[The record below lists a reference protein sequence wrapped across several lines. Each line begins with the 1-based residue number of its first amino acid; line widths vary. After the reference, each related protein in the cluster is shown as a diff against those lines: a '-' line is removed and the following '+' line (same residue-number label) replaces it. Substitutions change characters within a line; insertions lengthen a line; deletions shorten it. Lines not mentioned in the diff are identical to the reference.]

1 MDGGAADT
9 EGDLAEG
16 LGGSAGEVTEVVLD
30 AAGGEGGCRVEVN
43 KTLLRA
49 RLVGAG
55 STSPSAI
62 LFLAL
67 PLVLVTS
74 TSESSMRIFEASVKS
89 KILLF
94 LGLLGFG
101 LEIVEEVAASK
112 LSGTSSMMELGSLL
126 LPISTLDWSKLLGLA
141 NNVRKDLVGITS
153 SVSESEISVIFG
165 SSSAGSNPGSL
176 LHKS

>member
-30 AAGGEGGCRVEVN
+30 AAGKEGGCRVEVN

-94 LGLLGFG
+94 LGL
-101 LEIVEEVAASK
+101 
-112 LSGTSSMMELGSLL
+112 
-126 LPISTLDWSKLLGLA
+126 
-141 NNVRKDLVGITS
+141 
-153 SVSESEISVIFG
+153 
-165 SSSAGSNPGSL
+165 
-176 LHKS
+176 